1 MSLRSP
7 QHHLELSVSG
17 VVDLKEHI
25 LFDISELHP
34 IQIFCSYFL
43 TLSAPPSHCHLLDPT
58 TILSQSLTSSR
69 KKTFNLALTVVLGWW
84 IAFNGHSC
92 MTKILNIQFAFL
104 EKILFPPLKPVHA
117 NPTWM
122 GCFMRNTKICEGL
135 YFAGVPVWLVHD
147 EEFIPLTMNIIHP
160 VQLMFPDN
168 IVRVMYS
175 KRGVS
180 KPFPSIFHG
189 LGGLLHHY
197 HTHQLYEGTLA
208 EQPEPTAP
216 PSTSQSSSSQQP
228 SCGDKQTTQ
237 KQNRATRVKAS
248 VGPSQVPSLQKSA
261 GGEAKWEEPDL
272 LDIPKPHTL
281 FDSAWR
287 KAEKSMQRVQAGQV
301 DPGYHFLKLT
311 LFVNVSTP
319 EWKKTY
325 LFNWVS
331 AHPLWISQIGVHS
344 PSKFPSPQMWRD
356 FLNGIDTDQPSSMRS
371 ASMKLAVWDILGE
384 NIIHA
389 VQGFTGASE
398 EIEWKGMQGLLYSIF
413 PDESGLLMWL
423 EPLPQESHELGL
435 CASSMELAL
444 PYWNS
449 FCKLLSGWPGAPPCL
464 WFPAKLDGPSGN
476 STFFEHAMSASL
488 FYIQTEFDFLG

>member
-1 MSLRSP
+1 MVWVAFSIII
-7 QHHLELSVSG
+7 
-17 VVDLKEHI
+17 I
-25 LFDISELHP
+25 LINS
-34 IQIFCSYFL
+34 
-43 TLSAPPSHCHLLDPT
+43 
-58 TILSQSLTSSR
+58 
-69 KKTFNLALTVVLGWW
+69 
-84 IAFNGHSC
+84 
-92 MTKILNIQFAFL
+92 
-104 EKILFPPLKPVHA
+104 
-117 NPTWM
+117 
-122 GCFMRNTKICEGL
+122 
-135 YFAGVPVWLVHD
+135 
-147 EEFIPLTMNIIHP
+147 
-160 VQLMFPDN
+160 
-168 IVRVMYS
+168 
-175 KRGVS
+175 
-180 KPFPSIFHG
+180 
-189 LGGLLHHY
+189 
-197 HTHQLYEGTLA
+197 
-208 EQPEPTAP
+208 P

-398 EIEWKGMQGLLYSIF
+398 EIEWKGMQDPITMPSSSSQLPDGVPPSPSSPSDDELSLSISA
-413 PDESGLLMWL
+413 P
-423 EPLPQESHELGL
+423 PLPLLSS
-435 CASSMELAL
+435 ASTSQLPYDQAL
-444 PYWNS
+444 PS
-449 FCKLLSGWPGAPPCL
+449 
-464 WFPAKLDGPSGN
+464 GPSYPA
-476 STFFEHAMSASL
+476 HPL
-488 FYIQTEFDFLG
+488 FVPPLELITAVLQVQKPLDEIT